1 MKAGMG
7 QRQSA
12 GQGFAFQARLA
23 SVLALP
29 ERAYAGLI
37 RDIESDPLFKAL
49 RYADIPGERA
59 IRMRRLQ
66 QTDLSHRFLEL
77 NEGLVAQ
84 DTASGAEVEKL
95 LQGKQWLVRAARAM
109 GEETFVRCFIHN
121 EGDLSVDDI
130 ARACCLTPEKVRRI
144 RDLITSVDVCTEFFV
159 APRAAAE
166 QAVSYNTVASLV
178 PKGHDYIIQF
188 RSAHW
193 ARGVY
198 DIDYEKIERLFRSG
212 RYADTDRA
220 RLKKLLADI
229 ELVNIRK
236 SLMGNILTKI
246 IERHR
251 PYFDAGGA
259 RPLEPFLQADL
270 ARDLGVHPSIVSRAI
285 TGRAVET
292 PWGREVPLKS
302 FFPSA
307 AAHSRAAVMQQMRA
321 LLDRERADLRAGK
334 LAAPLSDKRIAAELR
349 ARCSLTVAPRTV
361 AKYRTLMNIPS
372 AFRRTAS

>member
-23 SVLALP
+23 NVLALP
-29 ERAYAGLI
+29 GREYAELI

-49 RYADIPGERA
+49 RYADNPGERA

-84 DTASGAEVEKL
+84 DTGSAAEVEKL

-109 GEETFVRCFIHN
+109 GEETFIRCFIHD
-121 EGDLSVDDI
+121 EGDLSVDEI
-130 ARACCLTPEKVRRI
+130 ARACSLTPDKVRRI

-159 APRAAAE
+159 APVEAAE
-166 QAVSYNTVASLV
+166 KSVSYSTVASLL
-178 PKGHDYIIQF
+178 PKGGDYLIQF

-198 DIDYEKIERLFRSG
+198 DVDYDKIERLFRSG
-212 RYADTDRA
+212 RYAAADRA

-236 SLMGNILTKI
+236 SLMGNVLTKI

-251 PYFDAGGA
+251 AYFDDCGA
-259 RPLEPFLQADL
+259 RPLEPFQQADL
-270 ARDLGVHPSIVSRAI
+270 ARDLGVHPSIISRTIA
-285 TGRAVET
+285 GRALET
-292 PWGREVPLKS
+292 PWGRELPLKS

-307 AAHSRAAVMQQMRA
+307 GARSREIVTKHIRA
-321 LLDRERADLRAGK
+321 LLDEEAAGLRAGTR
-334 LAAPLSDKRIAAELR
+334 AVPLSDKRIAQELR
-349 ARCSLTVAPRTV
+349 ARFSLAVAPRTV
-361 AKYRTLMNIPS
+361 AKYRALMNIPS
-372 AFRRTAS
+372 AFHRTAS